1 MESTYEEIQASVFCY
16 KIRGIERT
24 IDNNLDKIKFENL
37 SVEQF
42 TLIYDSMNVAND
54 IICMIIK
61 NQQN

>member
-1 MESTYEEIQASVFCY
+1 MKTTYEEIQASVFCN
-16 KIRGIERT
+16 KIREIERV
-24 IDNNLDKIKFENL
+24 IGNNLDEIEFENL

-42 TLIYDSMNVAND
+42 ALISNSMNVVND

>member
-1 MESTYEEIQASVFCY
+1 MEM
-16 KIRGIERT
+16 T

-42 TLIYDSMNVAND
+42 ALIYDSMNVAND

>member
-1 MESTYEEIQASVFCY
+1 MESTYEEIQASVFCN
-16 KIRGIERT
+16 KIRKMEQT
-24 IDNNLDKIKFENL
+24 IDNNLDEIKFENL

-42 TLIYDSMNVAND
+42 ALIYDSMNVAND